1 MHNEESIITIDKNG
15 CKRWINKAGEY
26 HRIDGP
32 AIEMKHG
39 RREWYQFGERHRIDG
54 PAIELTNGTKYWYQ
68 NGVLHRIDG
77 PAIKY
82 NNGDKS
88 WFYNN
93 VKFPTKEA
101 FFDSLTDEEKKIA
114 LFSEDFHD
122 A

>member
-1 MHNEESIITIDKNG
+1 MIKEESIITIDKNG

-54 PAIELTNGTKYWYQ
+54 PAIESYNEYKCWFIR
-68 NGVLHRIDG
+68 GVSF
-77 PAIKY
+77 
-82 NNGDKS
+82 N
-88 WFYNN
+88 
-93 VKFPTKEA
+93 TKEA
-101 FFDSLTDEEKKIA
+101 FFEALTDEEKSIA
-114 LFSEDFHD
+114 LFSEDFLN